1 MEKWRK
7 IYNRVDHEQETITR
21 QNPHG
26 GRLLKKKMSSVIS
39 TGKRFERE
47 KENFLDFPQEEE
59 AILARFDET
68 IHLPSG
74 KTILDFSCDK
84 LCVGER
90 ILSQNLHLY
99 ISGNEHIGIIG
110 RNGAGKSTLMN
121 IITDNLKADIGK
133 ILWNG
138 EEYQNLGAKYREIL
152 GYMPQQQGLY
162 NGFTAKRFLNYIAV
176 LKDIPKEDIE
186 NQIEK
191 VSKSVNLQDELSKKI
206 EMYSGG
212 MKQRLLI
219 AAAIIGNPKLL
230 IFDEPTAGLD
240 PKERIRV
247 KKLMSEL
254 AKDKIVI
261 IATHIVPDIENIA
274 NEIIILKNGVLKEK
288 DTPEKLIKK
297 YAKNG
302 NLENRKVMLDAL

>member
-1 MEKWRK
+1 
-7 IYNRVDHEQETITR
+7 
-21 QNPHG
+21 
-26 GRLLKKKMSSVIS
+26 
-39 TGKRFERE
+39 
-47 KENFLDFPQEEE
+47 
-59 AILARFDET
+59 
-68 IHLPSG
+68 
-74 KTILDFSCDK
+74 
-84 LCVGER
+84 
-90 ILSQNLHLY
+90 
-99 ISGNEHIGIIG
+99 
-110 RNGAGKSTLMN
+110 MN
-121 IITDNLKADIGK
+121 IITDNLNADIGK

-138 EEYQNLGAKYREIL
+138 QESNVLGAKYREIL

-191 VSKSVNLQDELSKKI
+191 VSKSVNLQDELGKKI

-297 YAKNG
+297 YAQNG
-302 NLENRKVMLDAL
+302 NLEDVYMNIFGE

>member
-1 MEKWRK
+1 MD
-7 IYNRVDHEQETITR
+7 YFG
-21 QNPHG
+21 P
-26 GRLLKKKMSSVIS
+26 
-39 TGKRFERE
+39 
-47 KENFLDFPQEEE
+47 
-59 AILARFDET
+59 
-68 IHLPSG
+68 
-74 KTILDFSCDK
+74 
-84 LCVGER
+84 
-90 ILSQNLHLY
+90 
-99 ISGNEHIGIIG
+99 
-110 RNGAGKSTLMN
+110 NGAGKSTLMN
-121 IITDNLKADIGK
+121 IITDNLKLDSGK

-138 EEYQNLGAKYREIL
+138 QESKILGAKYREIL

-297 YAKNG
+297 YAQNG
-302 NLENRKVMLDAL
+302 NLEDVYMNIFGE

>member
-1 MEKWRK
+1 
-7 IYNRVDHEQETITR
+7 
-21 QNPHG
+21 
-26 GRLLKKKMSSVIS
+26 
-39 TGKRFERE
+39 
-47 KENFLDFPQEEE
+47 
-59 AILARFDET
+59 
-68 IHLPSG
+68 
-74 KTILDFSCDK
+74 
-84 LCVGER
+84 
-90 ILSQNLHLY
+90 
-99 ISGNEHIGIIG
+99 
-110 RNGAGKSTLMN
+110 MN
-121 IITDNLKADIGK
+121 IITDNLNADTGK
-133 ILWNG
+133 ILWDGQESNV
-138 EEYQNLGAKYREIL
+138 LGAKYREIL

-176 LKDIPKEDIE
+176 LKDIQKEDIE

-191 VSKSVNLQDELSKKI
+191 VSKSVNLKDELGKKI

-302 NLENRKVMLDAL
+302 NLEDVYMNIFQEQQWH

>member
-1 MEKWRK
+1 
-7 IYNRVDHEQETITR
+7 
-21 QNPHG
+21 
-26 GRLLKKKMSSVIS
+26 
-39 TGKRFERE
+39 
-47 KENFLDFPQEEE
+47 
-59 AILARFDET
+59 
-68 IHLPSG
+68 
-74 KTILDFSCDK
+74 
-84 LCVGER
+84 
-90 ILSQNLHLY
+90 
-99 ISGNEHIGIIG
+99 
-110 RNGAGKSTLMN
+110 MN
-121 IITDNLKADIGK
+121 IITDNLNADIGK

-138 EEYQNLGAKYREIL
+138 QESNVLGAKYREIL
-152 GYMPQQQGLY
+152 GYMPQGQGLY

-302 NLENRKVMLDAL
+302 NLEDVYMNIFGE

>member
-1 MEKWRK
+1 
-7 IYNRVDHEQETITR
+7 
-21 QNPHG
+21 
-26 GRLLKKKMSSVIS
+26 
-39 TGKRFERE
+39 
-47 KENFLDFPQEEE
+47 
-59 AILARFDET
+59 
-68 IHLPSG
+68 
-74 KTILDFSCDK
+74 
-84 LCVGER
+84 
-90 ILSQNLHLY
+90 
-99 ISGNEHIGIIG
+99 
-110 RNGAGKSTLMN
+110 MN
-121 IITDNLKADIGK
+121 IITDNLNANTGK
-133 ILWNG
+133 ILWDGQESNV
-138 EEYQNLGAKYREIL
+138 LGAKYREIL

-191 VSKSVNLQDELSKKI
+191 VSKSVNLQDELGKKI

-219 AAAIIGNPKLL
+219 ATAIIGNPKLL

-247 KKLMSEL
+247 KKIMSEL

-302 NLENRKVMLDAL
+302 NLEDVYMNIFGE

>member
-1 MEKWRK
+1 
-7 IYNRVDHEQETITR
+7 
-21 QNPHG
+21 
-26 GRLLKKKMSSVIS
+26 
-39 TGKRFERE
+39 
-47 KENFLDFPQEEE
+47 
-59 AILARFDET
+59 
-68 IHLPSG
+68 
-74 KTILDFSCDK
+74 
-84 LCVGER
+84 
-90 ILSQNLHLY
+90 
-99 ISGNEHIGIIG
+99 
-110 RNGAGKSTLMN
+110 MN
-121 IITDNLKADIGK
+121 IITDNLNADIGK

-138 EEYQNLGAKYREIL
+138 QESNVLGAKYREIL

-212 MKQRLLI
+212 MKQILLI

-302 NLENRKVMLDAL
+302 NLEDVYMNIFGE

>member
-1 MEKWRK
+1 
-7 IYNRVDHEQETITR
+7 
-21 QNPHG
+21 
-26 GRLLKKKMSSVIS
+26 
-39 TGKRFERE
+39 
-47 KENFLDFPQEEE
+47 
-59 AILARFDET
+59 
-68 IHLPSG
+68 
-74 KTILDFSCDK
+74 
-84 LCVGER
+84 
-90 ILSQNLHLY
+90 
-99 ISGNEHIGIIG
+99 
-110 RNGAGKSTLMN
+110 MN
-121 IITDNLKADIGK
+121 IITDNLNADIGK

-138 EEYQNLGAKYREIL
+138 QESNVLGAKYREIL

-191 VSKSVNLQDELSKKI
+191 VSKSVNLQDELGKKI

-219 AAAIIGNPKLL
+219 ATAIIGNPKLL

-288 DTPEKLIKK
+288 DTPEKLINK

-302 NLENRKVMLDAL
+302 NLEDVYMNIFGE

>member
-1 MEKWRK
+1 MG
-7 IYNRVDHEQETITR
+7 Q
-21 QNPHG
+21 QACFGP
-26 GRLLKKKMSSVIS
+26 
-39 TGKRFERE
+39 
-47 KENFLDFPQEEE
+47 
-59 AILARFDET
+59 
-68 IHLPSG
+68 
-74 KTILDFSCDK
+74 
-84 LCVGER
+84 
-90 ILSQNLHLY
+90 
-99 ISGNEHIGIIG
+99 
-110 RNGAGKSTLMN
+110 NGAGKSTLMN
-121 IITDNLKADIGK
+121 IITDNLNADTGK

-138 EEYQNLGAKYREIL
+138 EESKLLGTKYREIL

-176 LKDIPKEDIE
+176 LKEIPKEDIE
-186 NQIEK
+186 MQIEK
-191 VSKSVNLQDELSKKI
+191 VSKSVNLQDELGKKI

-219 AAAIIGNPKLL
+219 AAAVIGNPKLL

-247 KKLMSEL
+247 KKLMGEL

-288 DTPEKLIKK
+288 DTPEKLIEK

-302 NLENRKVMLDAL
+302 SLEDVYMNIFEEESKI